1 MPRNT
6 NFVRHYAPLNY
17 EQINAIEGTYTPSM
31 VKSFNNEIFWIWE
44 RALFQRAAS
53 VIDFK
58 NLPEKWEGTVKD
70 FFIYCLFRNG
80 FVGVMNLEEYGLTFQ
95 PGSVKGFDIYYQPTN
110 FIFANPVLK
119 TKYTYKYPKGMTIG
133 VDCEIIKLT
142 PDFMGIWDIISMYA
156 EKLAVLDNA
165 LNMSLI
171 NNKFAFMLAAKNKQA
186 SEAFKK
192 MIDKVNA
199 GEPAVIYDMK
209 LANDSQDKSEPW
221 QLWARD
227 HMKENYLTTMQ
238 LADLNTILH
247 NFDKEVGIPTLPVEK
262 KERMITDE
270 ATSTVVDAI
279 SRSEIWLETLE
290 SSLKIVNAKYN
301 LNIQVE
307 RHYKEEVT
315 QDAVENNPNRDV

>member
-1 MPRNT
+1 MPRD
-6 NFVRHYAPLNY
+6 NFVRHYAPKNY
-17 EQINAIEGTYTPSM
+17 EQINAIEGCYTPSM

-53 VIDFK
+53 VIDFE

-80 FVGVMNLEEYGLTFQ
+80 FVGVMDLDLYGLTFQ
-95 PGSVKGFDIYYQPTN
+95 PGTISGIDIYYQPTN
-110 FIFANPVLK
+110 FIFSNPVLRN
-119 TKYTYKYPKGMTIG
+119 TFTDKYPEGLVIG
-133 VDCEIIKLT
+133 ENCELIKLT
-142 PDFMGIWDIISMYA
+142 PDFMGIWDVISMYA
-156 EKLAVLDNA
+156 EKIAVLDNA

-192 MIDKVNA
+192 MIDKVNS

-247 NFDKEVGIPTLPVEK
+247 NFDKEVGIPTIPVEK
-262 KERMITDE
+262 KERMISDE
-270 ATSTVVDAI
+270 ANSTVIDAI
-279 SRSEIWLETLE
+279 SRSEIWLKSLE
-290 SSLKIVNAKYN
+290 SSLKIVNDKYG
-301 LNIQVE
+301 LNIKAV
-307 RHYKEEVT
+307 RHYREEVT
-315 QDAVENNPNRDV
+315 EDAVENNIDGDV